1 MELFVYGDKR
11 RLKPFYKVL
20 FVFQHF
26 KKEMS
31 NFCQIV
37 TSHFFDYLNGHLP
50 KTDPTEL
57 VPAVLQLFSL
67 LVFSLERKPLQEE
80 PVSMRRLSKL
90 GRSLDLLRNL

>member
-1 MELFVYGDKR
+1 
-11 RLKPFYKVL
+11 
-20 FVFQHF
+20 
-26 KKEMS
+26 MS

-80 PVSMRRLSKL
+80 PVSTRRLSKL